1 MRRSRALFAFVLSLS
16 VAAPPAHSRA
26 QGPTRRPLSIEDY
39 YRVKTIGGVEL
50 SADGQWVS
58 FTVTTRVEETNGNT
72 TEAWIVPWD
81 GSAPARR
88 LSGDSAAGVT
98 AGAGGRGGRGGRGGG
113 ASTTPVQSPDG
124 QWRFVVRDVP
134 PPMRQIAAATP
145 FEKRHADR
153 FKGIQF
159 DWLDYQRDGAQ
170 YPLPNVAD
178 PYVSPPQELF
188 VSPAA
193 GQGGAERRLTSMGL
207 RPTGAQWSTDGSRI
221 LFTGDSLYRSEKSYG
236 RSEAWTVNVAD
247 GKVTRLT
254 PDARYD
260 YRGARYSPDGKW
272 ILVTRQFT
280 TDHVIASKLNHGGAT
295 DLVVLPAAGGTERN
309 LTEAWD
315 YLPANPQWSPD
326 GKSIY
331 FTGGV
336 GGTVHLFRVSP
347 EGGAVQAMTT
357 GERRIADLSMDRA
370 MARIAYTVATF
381 DAPSEIWSATIDG
394 KNERQLTHVH
404 DAFMGEVALGRTER
418 QQFKSADGTPIEGWL
433 TLPAGYRAGGS
444 PIPLIV
450 SNHGGPHS
458 AIQYGF
464 NFKNQYFA
472 ANGYAVLEVNFRSST
487 GYGEKFLWGTW
498 GAWGTKDGQDVMAGV
513 DHVLA
518 RYSLDRKRVASIG
531 HSYGGFMTNWLIT
544 QYPDRFAAAA
554 SGAGIVNWTSDY
566 GNADIARTKETE
578 FFGKPWEP
586 EARAIMIKQS
596 PLTYAGRAKTPT
608 LFINGEID
616 HRVPF
621 TENEQ
626 LYVALR
632 KNGVE
637 AKMIQYADQ
646 PHGISGHWNNVHRML
661 NERGWFDKYMKPAR
675 AVP

>member
-1 MRRSRALFAFVLSLS
+1 MRQFRALLAFALSLS
-16 VAAPPAHSRA
+16 IAVPLACLSA
-26 QGPTRRPLSIEDY
+26 QGATRRPLTIEDY
-39 YRVKTIGGVEL
+39 YTIRTIGAVAL
-50 SADGQWVS
+50 SPDGRLVS
-58 FTVTTRVEETNGNT
+58 FTVSTRNEETNGT
-72 TEAWIVPWD
+72 TSEAWVVPWD
-81 GSAPARR
+81 GSEPARR
-88 LSGDSAAGVT
+88 VSADSAA
-98 AGAGGRGGRGGRGGG
+98 AGAGGRGGRGGRGGAAPG
-113 ASTTPVQSPDG
+113 VPVPSPDG
-124 QWRFVVRDVP
+124 QWMFAVRDVAP
-134 PPMRQIAAATP
+134 PARQLAATTP

-159 DWLDYQRDGAQ
+159 DWLDYQRDGGQ

-178 PYVSPPQELF
+178 PNVSPPQEIF
-188 VSPAA
+188 VIPGA
-193 GQGGAERRLTSMGL
+193 GRSGTERMLTSMGL
-207 RPTGAQWSTDGSRI
+207 RPSGVQWSVDGARI
-221 LFTGDSLYRSEKSYG
+221 LFTGDSLYRSEVSYG

-247 GKVTRLT
+247 GKVARLT
-254 PDARYD
+254 PDVRYD

-272 ILVTRQFT
+272 ILLTRQLT
-280 TDHVIASKLNHGGAT
+280 TDHVIAKKLSYGGAT
-295 DLVVLPAAGGTERN
+295 DLVVLPVAGGAERN

-315 YLPANPQWSPD
+315 YLPTNPQWSPD

-336 GGTVHLFRVSP
+336 GGTVHLFRVVP

-404 DAFMGEVALGRTER
+404 DAFAGEIALGRTER

-433 TLPAGYRAGGS
+433 TLPPGYRAGAA

-458 AIQYGF
+458 ANQYGF

-518 RYSLDRKRVASIG
+518 RYALDRKRVASIG

-578 FFGKPWEP
+578 FFGTPWEP
-586 EARAIMIKQS
+586 QAREIMIRQS

-616 HRVPF
+616 RRVPF

-626 LYVALR
+626 LYVALK
-632 KNGVE
+632 KNGVD

-661 NERGWFDKYMKPAR
+661 NERGWFDKYLKPAPV
-675 AVP
+675 VP

>member
-1 MRRSRALFAFVLSLS
+1 MRRSEAVVAFMLSLAV
-16 VAAPPAHSRA
+16 VAPVVRSSA
-26 QGPTRRPLSIEDY
+26 QGGTKRLLGIEDY
-39 YRVKTIGGVEL
+39 YRIKTIGGVTL
-50 SADGQWVS
+50 SPDGQTVT
-58 FTVTTRVEETNGNT
+58 FTVSMRNEENNGNT
-72 TEAWIVPWD
+72 TESWMVPWD

-88 LSGDSAAGVT
+88 VT
-98 AGAGGRGGRGGRGGG
+98 ADSGSVGASGRGGRGGRGGDG
-113 ASTTPVQSPDG
+113 ASATRSSDG
-124 QWRFVVRDVP
+124 QWLFAIRDVAP
-134 PPMRQIAAATP
+134 PVRQLAADTP
-145 FEKRHADR
+145 FEKRHAER

-159 DWLDYQRDGAQ
+159 DWLDYQRDGGQ

-178 PYVSPPQELF
+178 PYVSPPQEIF
-188 VSPAA
+188 VAPSVGRGAT
-193 GQGGAERRLTSMGL
+193 GGAERQLTKMGL
-207 RPTGAQWSTDGSRI
+207 RPSGAQWSNDGTRI

-236 RSEAWTVNVAD
+236 RSEAFLVTVAD
-247 GKVTRLT
+247 GKITRLT
-254 PDARYD
+254 PDARHD
-260 YRGARYSPDGKW
+260 YRGARYSPDGRW
-272 ILVTRQFT
+272 ILLTRQLT
-280 TDHVIASKLNHGGAT
+280 TDHVIAKKLNYGGAT
-295 DLVVLPAAGGTERN
+295 DLVVIPAAGGAERN
-309 LTEAWD
+309 LTETWD
-315 YLPANPQWSPD
+315 YLPSNLQWSPD

-336 GGTVHLFRVSP
+336 GGTVHLFHVSP
-347 EGGAVQAMTT
+347 EGGAVQAMTA

-370 MARIAYTVATF
+370 MQRIAYTVATF

-394 KNERQLTHVH
+394 KNERQLTRVH
-404 DAFMGEVALGRTER
+404 DDFTAGIALARAER
-418 QQFKSADGTPIEGWL
+418 QQFKSADGTAVEGWL
-433 TLPAGYRAGGS
+433 LLPAGYRAGGTTL
-444 PIPLIV
+444 PLIV
-450 SNHGGPHS
+450 NSHGGPHS

-513 DHVLA
+513 DHVIA
-518 RYSLDRKRVASIG
+518 KYGLDRKRVASIG

-554 SGAGIVNWTSDY
+554 SGAGIVNWMSDY

-578 FFGKPWEP
+578 FFGKPWEAP
-586 EARAIMIKQS
+586 AREVMIKQS

-616 HRVPF
+616 RRVPF
-621 TENEQ
+621 SENEQ
-626 LYVALR
+626 LYVALK

-661 NERGWFDKYMKPAR
+661 NERGWFDKYMKSAQV
-675 AVP
+675 VP

>member
-1 MRRSRALFAFVLSLS
+1 MRTLSIKLIHLTVALLAV
-16 VAAPPAHSRA
+16 VAAIPGRA
-26 QGPTRRPLSIEDY
+26 QQPAGALGARRPLAIEDY
-39 YRVKTIGGVEL
+39 YRIKTIGAVTL
-50 SADGQWVS
+50 SPDGRIVS
-58 FTVTTRVEETNGNT
+58 FTVTTRIEETNGT
-72 TEAWIVPWD
+72 TSESWTVPWD
-81 GSAPARR
+81 GSAPPSRVATD
-88 LSGDSAAGVT
+88 SGAGAAG
-98 AGAGGRGGRGGRGGG
+98 GAGGG
-113 ASTTPVQSPDG
+113 AGAAVQSPDG
-124 QWRFVVRDVP
+124 QWMFTVRDVSP
-134 PPMRQIAAATP
+134 PTRQLAAATP

-170 YPLPNVAD
+170 YPLPNVSD
-178 PYVSPPQELF
+178 PYVSPPQEIF
-188 VSPAA
+188 VAPSA
-193 GQGGAERRLTSMGL
+193 GRNGGAERQLTSMGL
-207 RPTGAQWSTDGSRI
+207 RPSGVQWSKDGSHI
-221 LFTGDSLYRSEKSYG
+221 LFTGDSLYRSDKSYG
-236 RSEAWTVNVAD
+236 RSEAWMTNVAD
-247 GKVTRLT
+247 GKLTRLT
-254 PDARYD
+254 PDVRYD

-272 ILVTRQFT
+272 ILVTRQLT
-280 TDHVIASKLNHGGAT
+280 TDHVIAKKLNYGGAT
-295 DLVVLPAAGGTERN
+295 DLVVLPAAGGVERN

-315 YLPANPQWSPD
+315 YLPTNPQWSQD

-331 FTGGV
+331 FVGGV
-336 GGTVHLFRVSP
+336 GGTSHLFHVSP

-357 GERRIADLSMDRA
+357 GERRIGDLSMDKE
-370 MARIAYTVATF
+370 MTHIAYTVATF
-381 DAPSEIWSATIDG
+381 DAPSEIWSATING

-404 DAFMGEVALGRTER
+404 DAFAGEVAFGHAER

-433 TLPAGYRAGGS
+433 LLPAGYRARGAKL
-444 PIPLIV
+444 PLIV
-450 SNHGGPHS
+450 SSHGGPHS
-458 AIQYGF
+458 ATQYGF

-498 GAWGTKDGQDVMAGV
+498 GAWGTKDGQDVMAGI

-518 RYSLDRKRVASIG
+518 NYALDRKRVASIG

-544 QYPDRFAAAA
+544 QYPDRFAAAS

-578 FFGKPWEP
+578 FFGPPWEP
-586 EARAIMIKQS
+586 QAREIMIKQS
-596 PLTYAGRAKTPT
+596 PLTYVGRAKTPT

-616 HRVPF
+616 RRVPF

-626 LYVALR
+626 LYVALK

-661 NERGWFDKYMKPAR
+661 NERGWFDKYMKPAQ